1 MKMKRIKLFEAFNSI
16 DKIKKV
22 NFILLC
28 WVIENFIRDN
38 ELKSELPEHI
48 SHRYET
54 KWGPS
59 QFASIICFN
68 LMSSTGRWFA
78 YNPAREDLDIYCFKF
93 INKYLV
99 DNKIVNFQSMRSQ
112 SFPDRDIIN
121 KSGICVERI
130 HCNQSS

>member
-28 WVIENFIRDN
+28 WVIKNFIKDN

-99 DNKIVNFQSMRSQ
+99 DNKIVCSYANIPTQIMIYVSAQYVIKKMYVNEK
-112 SFPDRDIIN
+112 N
-121 KSGICVERI
+121 KTI
-130 HCNQSS
+130 